1 MPRSFHLLPARPLT
15 ALGSATLALS
25 LAGGLALGVVAS
37 GPASAAVHSVRSV
50 QPVDKSKKKSTTTT
64 APKSTT
70 TTTTNA
76 SLADTWLIKA
86 IGAENKLGSVKIN
99 GTVVQGKTTIK
110 LSLLVNG
117 DGEGGGTFIQDG
129 SKIQLKRVG
138 PLLYFDAPKSFWL
151 HSSTATEA
159 AKYGGKWI
167 EVSALDSR
175 FESFDQFL
183 DAGDLVTA
191 VFQGHTTPLAFGPVL
206 LRNDDGRTSDFP
218 RAMVRY
224 RADDG
229 REGLGWI
236 EWNQPAPA

>member
-1 MPRSFHLLPARPLT
+1 VPRSFHLLPARPLT
-15 ALGSATLALS
+15 TLGSAALALS
-25 LAGGLALGVVAS
+25 LAGGLALGVAAS

-50 QPVDKSKKKSTTTT
+50 HSVEKSKKKST
-64 APKSTT
+64 KSTT

-76 SLADTWLIKA
+76 SVADNWLIKA

-117 DGEGGGTFIQDG
+117 DGEGGGTFIQQG

-191 VFQGHTTPLAFGPVL
+191 VREQ
-206 LRNDDGRTSDFP
+206 
-218 RAMVRY
+218 
-224 RADDG
+224 ADH
-229 REGLGWI
+229 L
-236 EWNQPAPA
+236 